1 MTTITISPSTVAES
15 IQRVRDAARALG
27 EARAAE
33 QALEDGRALVKRDA
47 ITRLLAA
54 GRAASVTAAEK
65 VVEEDE
71 AYAAHR
77 ASQRAAVVATQVA
90 WGEWEAAKLDGQLAV
105 ALAVDGAIATVG

>member
-1 MTTITISPSTVAES
+1 MTTTAITTSVNVAES

-77 ASQRAAVVATQVA
+77 ACQRAAVLATQVA
-90 WGEWEAAKLDGQLAV
+90 WGEWEASKLAAQLAV
-105 ALAVDGAIATVG
+105 ALACDGALVE